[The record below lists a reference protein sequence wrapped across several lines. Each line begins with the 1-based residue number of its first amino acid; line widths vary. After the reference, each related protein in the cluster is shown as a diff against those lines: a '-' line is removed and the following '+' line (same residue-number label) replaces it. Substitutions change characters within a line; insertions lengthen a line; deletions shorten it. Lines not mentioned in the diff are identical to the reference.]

1 MNKAT
6 VSLTETQY
14 RDLIGLIR
22 NGYENHRPNPRIAAA
37 LLTEGNLGIRISD
50 VLALTLS
57 DIIRDGS
64 RWRLNIIEKKTK
76 KTRRFT
82 VPDKVYS
89 FLKEYCQKNDIP
101 PERRIFDIS
110 TRQIQSTIKDASE
123 YLHLQNISTH
133 SFRKTFA
140 TRIYKNSGNN
150 IRIAQ
155 VLLQHSSVSTTQ
167 RYIGFDTEEIERA
180 ISQSIDIF

>member
-6 VSLTETQY
+6 VSLNDKEYHQ
-14 RDLIGLIR
+14 IIALIR

-57 DIIRDGS
+57 DIIRDGN
-64 RWRLNIIEKKTK
+64 RWRLNIVEKKTK
-76 KTRRFT
+76 KVRRFT
-82 VPDKVYS
+82 VPDKVYA
-89 FLKEYCQKNDIP
+89 FLKEYCYKNDIP
-101 PERRIFDIS
+101 PDRRIFDIS
-110 TRQIQSTIKDASE
+110 PRQIQHIIKEASE
-123 YLHLQNISTH
+123 HLNLKNISTH

-140 TRIYKNSGNN
+140 TRVYKNSGNN

-155 VLLQHSSVSTTQ
+155 ILLQHSSVSTTQ
-167 RYIGFDTEEIERA
+167 RYIGFDTEEVEKTILK
-180 ISQSIDIF
+180 SIDIF